1 MKSNNFMCSYVGPEY
16 SWKLLGAAIVKQ
28 AVIDWKESKMLLSKP
43 DTMTAERL
51 KLFRESE
58 RFLRS
63 PQVEFYSQCDGPT
76 LLRKLKDG
84 EI

>member
-28 AVIDWKESKMLLSKP
+28 AVIDWKEATMLLSKP
-43 DTMTAERL
+43 DTMSAEQLKRL
-51 KLFRESE
+51 RSAEN
-58 RFLRS
+58 FLRS